1 METSEPALVIGAQSR
16 ESFWFLGTLA
26 TIRIDAASTVGRY
39 AMFEVLLPKAAA
51 PPLHTHPQDETFI
64 VVDGR
69 MCVWIGDTVQRC
81 EAGSIIGAP
90 GGTPHTFFVESETAR
105 VLTLSVPAGIERLVT
120 LLGTPALTLT
130 LPPDDDK
137 YPSRPEIDAAF
148 AACDMKIL
156 GPAPT
161 EAPAIL

>member
-1 METSEPALVIGAQSR
+1 METSEPALLVGAQPR
-16 ESFWFLGTLA
+16 EAFWFLGTLA
-26 TIRIDAASTVGRY
+26 TIRIDAASTAGRY

-69 MCVWIGDTVQRC
+69 MCVWIGDAIQRC
-81 EAGSIIGAP
+81 EAGTIVRAP

-105 VLTLSVPAGIERLVT
+105 VLTLSVPAGIERLVR

-130 LPPDDDK
+130 LPPDDDE
-137 YPSRPEIDAAF
+137 YPSRSEIDAAF
-148 AACDMKIL
+148 AACDIKIL

-161 EAPAIL
+161 EAPAIP